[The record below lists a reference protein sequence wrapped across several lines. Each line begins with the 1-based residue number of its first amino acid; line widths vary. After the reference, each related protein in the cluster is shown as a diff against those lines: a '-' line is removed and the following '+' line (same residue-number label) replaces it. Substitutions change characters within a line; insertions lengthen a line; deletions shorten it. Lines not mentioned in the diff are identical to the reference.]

1 MSTYSTSLGLEEI
14 TPGDQ
19 AGLWGNTTNT
29 NLSLID
35 QAVAGVTPV
44 SLGSASGSTYV
55 LTYYNGA
62 VDESR
67 SAVIKVT
74 GTATGPNIIQIPAVQ
89 KLYVFRNSSGNT
101 ITVQTAAAANTVT
114 LKDGEATLVF
124 CDGANAYSGIATAG
138 VGTVTVPYGGTGA
151 TSFGAGFI
159 ISPGGTGNLVS
170 VPYIPLDAS
179 SAAVSGILPV
189 ANGGTGKS
197 TLSSG
202 ALLIGNGSGTVNEI
216 IPGASGYVLTSNGSS
231 WSAQPAGSAI
241 LGSNNNWSGT
251 NAFSTTPT
259 GAGGYT
265 MLTTNTGGQLSGTNT
280 WTGQNTFTGTT
291 SFSATVL
298 PTSDG
303 IYNLGSTSL
312 RWNDIYSK
320 GIEYGTTTGG
330 SLNLVTGAVA
340 LNFSAYTSIF
350 GNSSNLNFA
359 ADNGAGGYKIALGI
373 GNNGKTVSVGGTG
386 GSASWGFY
394 SSLNNIG
401 ASGIC
406 GVFDA
411 SLYSS
416 SSAIACQSNSTSTAM
431 AGFFYGPAGSGVSVG
446 TISTNGSSVAYNT
459 TSDYRLKENV
469 QPLAGA
475 VSRVKALRPVTYN
488 WIGTETTGEGFI
500 AHELQAVVPDAVN
513 GEKDAVDEDGKIKPQ
528 AIDPSKIV
536 ATLTAAL
543 QEAIARIE
551 VLEARV
557 GA

>member
-35 QAVAGVTPV
+35 QAIAGVTPV

-179 SAAVSGILPV
+179 SAAVSGVLPV
-189 ANGGTGKS
+189 ANGGTGQS
-197 TLSSG
+197 TLASGAILTGNGTGNVTSLVGGTTGYVPTWNGSAWVSAAPSSAIYPGAGIAVSTGSSWTTSYSSG
-202 ALLIGNGSGTVNEI
+202 NPIPISLGGTGATSLAGASIAVLSNTGTQTFAGSINAQAFAAQGAGSIGDQKFTVAYTSGGTTYNAGLSPTALQLGTSGTGIVYDTATKGVGFLNGGGSNIIITPTSGTVGLINNTMYTT
-216 IPGASGYVLTSNGSS
+216 GVDAYKGGSS
-231 WSAQPAGSAI
+231 TAWIA
-241 LGSNNNWSGT
+241 
-251 NAFSTTPT
+251 
-259 GAGGYT
+259 
-265 MLTTNTGGQLSGTNT
+265 
-280 WTGQNTFTGTT
+280 
-291 SFSATVL
+291 
-298 PTSDG
+298 TSDVRLKKNIQDYTKG
-303 IYNLGSTSL
+303 LDLLKQINPRTWIYN
-312 RWNDIYSK
+312 
-320 GIEYGTTTGG
+320 
-330 SLNLVTGAVA
+330 
-340 LNFSAYTSIF
+340 
-350 GNSSNLNFA
+350 
-359 ADNGAGGYKIALGI
+359 
-373 GNNGKTVSVGGTG
+373 GKG
-386 GSASWGFY
+386 GSAEGAEGLGVVADEIEQVLPSVIRTVPGK
-394 SSLNNIG
+394 LNPEDTEKTNIKHVDTTEITWLLVN
-401 ASGIC
+401 AVKELSAK
-406 GVFDA
+406 VDA
-411 SLYSS
+411 Q
-416 SSAIACQSNSTSTAM
+416 AAEITA
-431 AGFFYGPAGSGVSVG
+431 
-446 TISTNGSSVAYNT
+446 
-459 TSDYRLKENV
+459 
-469 QPLAGA
+469 
-475 VSRVKALRPVTYN
+475 
-488 WIGTETTGEGFI
+488 
-500 AHELQAVVPDAVN
+500 LQA
-513 GEKDAVDEDGKIKPQ
+513 K
-528 AIDPSKIV
+528 
-536 ATLTAAL
+536 
-543 QEAIARIE
+543 
-551 VLEARV
+551 V

>member
-35 QAVAGVTPV
+35 QAIAGVTPV

-67 SAVIKVT
+67 SAVINVT

-231 WSAQPAGSAI
+231 WSAQAAGSAL

-259 GAGGYT
+259 GTGGYT
-265 MLTTNTGGQLSGTNT
+265 MLTTNTGTQLSGTNS
-280 WTGQNTFTGTT
+280 WTGQNTF
-291 SFSATVL
+291 
-298 PTSDG
+298 
-303 IYNLGSTSL
+303 
-312 RWNDIYSK
+312 
-320 GIEYGTTTGG
+320 
-330 SLNLVTGAVA
+330 
-340 LNFSAYTSIF
+340 
-350 GNSSNLNFA
+350 GN
-359 ADNGAGGYKIALGI
+359 NGAG
-373 GNNGKTVSVGGTG
+373 TGTP
-386 GSASWGFY
+386 
-394 SSLNNIG
+394 I
-401 ASGIC
+401 
-406 GVFDA
+406 
-411 SLYSS
+411 
-416 SSAIACQSNSTSTAM
+416 
-431 AGFFYGPAGSGVSVG
+431 YG
-446 TISTNGSSVAYNT
+446 STNGSGGAAGYVGQIITSSASNVSCANGVTTTLTSITLTPGDWDINGLVSCNFANLGSFIGGVNVTTTIANSVGIYNGVQFGPISMPIPYTPTTVSVNT
-459 TSDYRLKENV
+459 TVYLFLNIGYS
-469 QPLAGA
+469 AG
-475 VSRVKALRPVTYN
+475 SP
-488 WIGTETTGEGFI
+488 TG
-500 AHELQAVVPDAVN
+500 N
-513 GEKDAVDEDGKIKPQ
+513 GSIY
-528 AIDPSKIV
+528 
-536 ATLTAAL
+536 
-543 QEAIARIE
+543 AR
-551 VLEARV
+551 RMR
-557 GA
+557 

>member
-179 SAAVSGILPV
+179 SAAVSGVLPV
-189 ANGGTGKS
+189 ANGGTGQS
-197 TLSSG
+197 TLASG
-202 ALLIGNGSGTVNEI
+202 SILTGNGTSGIGSISASAT
-216 IPGASGYVLTSNGSS
+216 PGWVLTTNGSS
-231 WSAQPAGSAI
+231 WAAAPAGSA
-241 LGSNNNWSGT
+241 LLSSNNTWSGT
-251 NAFSTTPT
+251 NAFNTAPT
-259 GAGGYT
+259 VGGYSVV
-265 MLTTNTGGQLSGTNT
+265 TTNTLSGYA
-280 WTGQNTFTGTT
+280 QLASSPTFTGGVIAPG
-291 SFSATVL
+291 FLA
-298 PTSDG
+298 
-303 IYNLGSTSL
+303 
-312 RWNDIYSK
+312 
-320 GIEYGTTTGG
+320 
-330 SLNLVTGAVA
+330 
-340 LNFSAYTSIF
+340 
-350 GNSSNLNFA
+350 
-359 ADNGAGGYKIALGI
+359 NGAGSLADQKFSVSYTSGGTTYTTGISPTSIQIGVSGAGMFWDPTIGPNLSVITPGFGGNAKFANSGYNYQ
-373 GNNGKTVSVGGTG
+373 GNNNP
-386 GSASWGFY
+386 SW
-394 SSLNNIG
+394 
-401 ASGIC
+401 
-406 GVFDA
+406 
-411 SLYSS
+411 
-416 SSAIACQSNSTSTAM
+416 Q
-431 AGFFYGPAGSGVSVG
+431 
-446 TISTNGSSVAYNT
+446 T
-459 TSDYRLKENV
+459 TSDVNIKTNIHPITDVLEKINALKPTHFEYKDK
-469 QPLAGA
+469 AG
-475 VSRVKALRPVTYN
+475 
-488 WIGTETTGEGFI
+488 ETRTGFI
-500 AHELQAVVPDAVN
+500 AQEFETVFPGHVANEQAEEKYLQYLPE
-513 GEKDAVDEDGKIKPQ
+513 GQTTIK
-528 AIDPSKIV
+528 
-536 ATLTAAL
+536 TLTMDLVPYLVKAI
-543 QEAIARIE
+543 QELSAE
-551 VLEARV
+551 LEALKAKV
-557 GA
+557 GT